1 MVGSDVRNHVIVEAG
16 KSATTRNDA
25 FLSIEGISR
34 SFSNVS
40 ALNEVSLHVQEGET
54 ICLVGHS
61 GCGKSTL
68 LRIIAGIDRPDR
80 GCVRLNGK
88 ELTGP
93 NQFVEPENRQIGFMF
108 QDYALFPHMNVTQ
121 NILFGLKRLSRAEAL
136 ARCEMLLERLGL
148 LHLADRFPHMLS
160 GGEQQR
166 VALARALAPQ
176 PRVLLMDEPFSNLDR
191 RLRDEMRD
199 ETLALLRDLR
209 TTVIM
214 VTHDPE
220 EALSSGDRVVLL
232 REGRIVQA
240 GTGSEIYHRP
250 NCAYS
255 ANFFCPFNVITGVCR
270 NGCVETPLGRFH
282 APDLGEGVKAGVFIR
297 PQSIAISPST
307 EGVPATVTGWSLR
320 GEIEQVALTVPECD
334 VPLKARSTQKRY
346 LASGQNVN
354 VTIMENGTFVFPL

>member
-1 MVGSDVRNHVIVEAG
+1 MTEADIRNH
-16 KSATTRNDA
+16 KSVAVNRNVAASNDA
-25 FLSIEGISR
+25 FLSIEAVSR
-34 SFSNVS
+34 RFGSVI
-40 ALNEVSLHVQEGET
+40 ALNDVSLHVHEGET

-68 LRIIAGIDRPDR
+68 LRIIAGIDHPDHGR
-80 GCVRLNGK
+80 ICLNGR
-88 ELTGP
+88 ELTGS
-93 NQFVEPENRQIGFMF
+93 NHFVEPEDRQIGFMF

-121 NILFGLKRLSRAEAL
+121 NILFGLKRLSRSEAR
-136 ARCEMLLERLGL
+136 ARCDALLTRLGL
-148 LHLADRFPHMLS
+148 QHLAERFPHMLS

-191 RLRDEMRD
+191 RLRDELRD
-199 ETLALLRDLR
+199 ETLSLLKELR

-232 REGRIVQA
+232 REGRIIQT
-240 GTGSEIYHRP
+240 GTGQEIYHRP

-255 ANFFCPFNVITGVCR
+255 ANFFCPFNVIPGICR

-282 APDLGEGVKAGVFIR
+282 APHINDGAKAGVFIR
-297 PQSIAISPST
+297 PQSIAISPSA

-320 GEIEQVALTVPECD
+320 GEIEQVALAVPECD
-334 VPLKARSTQKRY
+334 VPLKVRSTQKRH
-346 LASGQNVN
+346 LTSGQPVN
-354 VTIMENGTFVFPL
+354 VTFMENGTFVFPL